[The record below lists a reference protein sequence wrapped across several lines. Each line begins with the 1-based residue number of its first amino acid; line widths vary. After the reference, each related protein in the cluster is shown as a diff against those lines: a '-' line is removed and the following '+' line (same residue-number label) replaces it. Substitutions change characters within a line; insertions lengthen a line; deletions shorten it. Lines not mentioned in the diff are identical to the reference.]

1 MPANNNGRRPST
13 RLQRWLTIGLGV
25 KRWLLL
31 LALGSAAAGIGSV
44 YLIIWLRQQGL
55 FPPTL
60 YDLVILRGQ
69 PTWIRVLVPVTLG
82 GGVILFSLY
91 RLSASLT
98 APFRQEATV
107 SLAESLYEHR
117 QAVQRRRGPVIVALG
132 GGTGLAS
139 LLRGLTAHT
148 RNITSVVTM
157 ADDGGSSG
165 RLRRELGLLPPGD
178 LRNNMAALA
187 RDEALMTQLLQYRF
201 GDNLNLNGHSDLQG
215 HSFGNLLLA
224 ALIGITGSFDEAL
237 LAAERVLALRGR
249 VLPSTLMDVTLVADV
264 EVGDPPRVRQVVGES
279 AIPAAQGHVRRVFL
293 QPGDARAYP
302 PVLRAIMEADLIVLG
317 PGSLYTSI
325 VPNLL
330 VPEIAHALQRARAP
344 KVYVCN
350 LAMQPGET
358 DGYSV
363 ADHGVA
369 VQQYLPARTLTHVLA
384 NSNQTLPRGV
394 DPGLTRFVPLH
405 APAGV
410 AMQVTDLMDAAH
422 PWRHDSIKLA
432 QALVDLLQTR

>member
-1 MPANNNGRRPST
+1 MANAYAAADVFKRLKIPASRADEVLVWVTIQGARCSPSRWQPGQAAVRIRPWTHAAQT
-13 RLQRWLTIGLGV
+13 RSGILMSAPGSDPRLPSRLRQWLTVGLGI

-31 LALGSAAAGIGSV
+31 LALGSAAAGVGVV
-44 YLIIWLRQQGL
+44 YLIIWLRLQGF
-55 FPPTL
+55 FPAVL
-60 YDLVILRGQ
+60 YDIIILRGW
-69 PTWIRVLVPVTLG
+69 PTAARVLVPVAVG
-82 GGVILFSLY
+82 GGVILFALL
-91 RLSASLT
+91 RLSRSLT

-107 SLAESLYEHR
+107 SLSESLYEHR
-117 QAVQRRRGPVIVALG
+117 QTRQRQRGPFVVAIG

-148 RNITSVVTM
+148 RNITSIVTM

-201 GDNLNLNGHSDLQG
+201 GDNLNLNSKSELQG

-279 AIPAAQGHVRRVFL
+279 AIPEARGAHTARFSAAWRR
-293 QPGDARAYP
+293 A
-302 PVLRAIMEADLIVLG
+302 
-317 PGSLYTSI
+317 
-325 VPNLL
+325 
-330 VPEIAHALQRARAP
+330 
-344 KVYVCN
+344 C
-350 LAMQPGET
+350 
-358 DGYSV
+358 
-363 ADHGVA
+363 
-369 VQQYLPARTLTHVLA
+369 LPAGAACHL
-384 NSNQTLPRGV
+384 RGGP
-394 DPGLTRFVPLH
+394 DCTG
-405 APAGV
+405 AGEPV
-410 AMQVTDLMDAAH
+410 Y
-422 PWRHDSIKLA
+422 
-432 QALVDLLQTR
+432 